1 MSGLLH
7 MVGKKAR
14 QNKGGD
20 YLECPVCGKY
30 YFTEEN
36 SFDICPICGW
46 ENDGVQADDHN
57 YAGGANSLSVNEAR
71 IEFFLLG
78 KKNVRETIIKGQQKF
93 REECREIQRR
103 YAGLNYVKFP
113 EKAEQQKKEF
123 NEARKKYLNILNH
136 ILQSII

>member
-1 MSGLLH
+1 M
-7 MVGKKAR
+7 
-14 QNKGGD
+14 
-20 YLECPVCGKY
+20 
-30 YFTEEN
+30 
-36 SFDICPICGW
+36 
-46 ENDGVQADDHN
+46 
-57 YAGGANSLSVNEAR
+57 SVNEAR

-113 EKAEQQKKEF
+113 EKTEQQKKEF

-136 ILQSII
+136 ILQSMI